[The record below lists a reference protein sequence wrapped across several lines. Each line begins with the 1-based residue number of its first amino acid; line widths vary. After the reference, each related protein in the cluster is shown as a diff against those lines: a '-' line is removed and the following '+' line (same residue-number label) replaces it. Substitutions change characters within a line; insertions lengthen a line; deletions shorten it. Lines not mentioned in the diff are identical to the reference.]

1 MTEKFLASFFRGLLL
16 VAPVAIT
23 GFALV
28 SALTY
33 VDNLFHIEFPGL
45 GILIVISGI
54 TVVGALSQ
62 TFLIDPI
69 LARMEKLITKLPLAA
84 LIYSSV
90 KDLLSAFV
98 GEKKKFDQP
107 VLVELLPGSQIKKIG
122 FITQPTLGLAFGD
135 EVMAV
140 YFPHSYNISGEVM
153 IVPMAQIS
161 KLDIKSADAMKFV
174 VSGGL
179 AFHSKETN
187 S

>member
-1 MTEKFLASFFRGLLL
+1 
-16 VAPVAIT
+16 VAPVTIT

-28 SALTY
+28 SALRY
-33 VDNLFHIEFPGL
+33 IDNLFHIEFPGL

-62 TFLIDPI
+62 TFLINPI

-122 FITQPTLGLAFGD
+122 FITQPSLGLAFGD

-153 IVPMAQIS
+153 IVPIAQIS